1 MHLSI
6 LSRTNDICFPVF
18 RFEPKGF
25 TMPLTHKTYAF
36 GLFPAHECPPVSE
49 ARTPTKKAGTQR
61 KQLDL
66 LESLELATTLGFML
80 GFRVWASH
88 AGPQLC
94 QLGVAHLNALLGF
107 RTLGRANTQHPSAD
121 GSINIKELQEV
132 AQLTGQFLCKDA
144 NKPHCGHHMRHP
156 TGDLFISEFIPL
168 IYLKV
173 RVARFSSLIKTV
185 WP

>member
-61 KQLDL
+61 KQLRLRRLFL
-66 LESLELATTLGFML
+66 L
-80 GFRVWASH
+80 
-88 AGPQLC
+88 
-94 QLGVAHLNALLGF
+94 
-107 RTLGRANTQHPSAD
+107 
-121 GSINIKELQEV
+121 
-132 AQLTGQFLCKDA
+132 
-144 NKPHCGHHMRHP
+144 
-156 TGDLFISEFIPL
+156 
-168 IYLKV
+168 
-173 RVARFSSLIKTV
+173 FSSFRLCSYLYPSHVLVSQCCTPEIRAIYPVPSQCPDARRLFGMPLSACKAGGAIRKPYIHVSTTKS
-185 WP
+185 WKMEAPSPKP